1 VPHGVAQPAFRGRRA
16 AYRAIGARKVDVWLG
31 TDGLVQHDVEKLAVV
46 VIEALRPLLTTK
58 QARYQTARLYEEGVL
73 APRLTFDPNDW

>member
-1 VPHGVAQPAFRGRRA
+1 M
-16 AYRAIGARKVDVWLG
+16 
-31 TDGLVQHDVEKLAVV
+31 QHDVEKLAVV